1 MQKPKIMNSKE
12 TQRWYDNRRVS
23 HMVKD
28 LSEQHYLKNYI
39 SDKTGCKTVE
49 IMNAN
54 FLADKDHMFR
64 PKDEGYI
71 KREIEWY
78 MSQSLNVNDI
88 PGETPKIWRQV
99 ASPNGFVNSNYG
111 WMMFNEGNFDQY
123 DNVKNEILKD
133 RTSRRAIAI
142 YTRPNMHYTQNQQGM
157 QDFSCTS
164 TVQYLYREGKLNA
177 IVTMRS
183 NDAVF
188 GYPNDLAWQTFVLE
202 RLCNDLKLEVG
213 DIHWNVGS
221 LHVYERHFNLL
232 EGK

>member
-1 MQKPKIMNSKE
+1 MQKSMNTKE
-12 TQRWYDNRRVS
+12 TKRWFDTKRVN
-23 HMVKD
+23 HMVED
-28 LSEQHYLKNYI
+28 LKEQLVLKNYI

-49 IMNAN
+49 LVNAC
-54 FLADKDHMFR
+54 FLADKDHMLR

-88 PGETPKIWRQV
+88 PGETPRIWKQI
-99 ASPNGFVNSNYG
+99 ASPNGFINSNYG
-111 WMMFNEGNFDQY
+111 YMMFSEGNFDQY
-123 DNVKNEILKD
+123 DNIKNELLRD

-213 DIHWNVGS
+213 NIHWNVGS

-232 EGK
+232 EDK